1 MEEDLLLGIESKIG
15 RKHFFFADLDDK
27 DWEKAKEK
35 CKLLV
40 EKYFDRVW
48 LLFSGNGFH
57 IAAFEPISLNKLI
70 KINEEIKADE
80 KFIIYIKTSDGP
92 EGSFFINKKGK
103 VNYSKLKI
111 KDFKMI
117 DQLFYKNKIQGAKVY
132 GKFFGAGNDGRKE

>member
-35 CKLLV
+35 CKRLV

-57 IAAFEPISLNKLI
+57 IVSFEPISLSKLI

-80 KFIIYIKTSDGP
+80 KFIIYIKRMKKAVLRLSRKSEHAWVP
-92 EGSFFINKKGK
+92 RLVAIFFKKRKPLNFWEKLYLKMLK
-103 VNYSKLKI
+103 VEDKI
-111 KDFKMI
+111 YRVER
-117 DQLFYKNKIQGAKVY
+117 LVV
-132 GKFFGAGNDGRKE
+132 